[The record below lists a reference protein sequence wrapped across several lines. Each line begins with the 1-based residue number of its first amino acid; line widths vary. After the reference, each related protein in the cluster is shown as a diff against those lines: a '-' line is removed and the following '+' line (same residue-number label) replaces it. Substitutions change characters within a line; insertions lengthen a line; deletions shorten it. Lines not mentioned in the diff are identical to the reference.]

1 MLDLMSFNFEVK
13 IAGKHVTLKKYI
25 KTNQFNFTV
34 KNLPSTAKR
43 GESDKNRENFIKSI
57 TRARKK
63 VFDIIACNINCIPD
77 YYGNTQRPKFWTL
90 TFAENVTDLQT
101 ANAEFTKFNKRL
113 SYYLYGVNKNV
124 LKYICIPE
132 FQKRG
137 AVHFHVLYFNLPYI
151 EQKEFSKLWGHGYT
165 WIESVNKKEEI
176 EDFAKYVAKYIN
188 KENSKGEDNY
198 EIYLEKGLLNQ
209 KRYFVS
215 KGLNKPDVYKLNIDK
230 EIYESFI
237 AMIKDFNVSNHQYE
251 NEFVGKVEIN
261 NYEIENKYIKEM
273 ITNAVNTIYTIMKFI
288 YNKSVKIK
296 YTDIEKMIYPETYY
310 SLLEI
315 NEKIRNKY
323 RKIYEWYEIPGEYNW
338 ATIVD

>member
-13 IAGKHVTLKKYI
+13 IAGRHITLKKYT

-34 KNLPSTAKR
+34 KNPPSTTKR

-57 TRARKK
+57 IRARKK

-77 YYGNTQRPKFWTL
+77 YHGNIQRPKFWTL
-90 TFAENVTDLQT
+90 TFAENVTDLKT

-137 AVHFHVLYFNLPYI
+137 AVHFHVLYFNLPFI
-151 EQKEFSKLWGHGYT
+151 EQKEFSKIWGLGFT
-165 WIESVNKKEEI
+165 FVESVNKKEEI

-215 KGLNKPDVYKLNIDK
+215 RGLNKPDIFKLNIDK
-230 EIYESFI
+230 ELYESFI
-237 AMIKDFNVSNHQYE
+237 AMLRDFHVTSHEYE
-251 NEFVGKVEIN
+251 NEFIGKVEIN
-261 NYEIENKYIKEM
+261 NYEIENKSIKDM
-273 ITNAVNTIYTIMKFI
+273 IINAINTIYKIMKSV
-288 YNKSVKIK
+288 YNKSVKVR
-296 YTDIEKMIYPETYY
+296 YRDVEKMIDADTYY
-310 SLLEI
+310 SIEAVMHKARI
-315 NEKIRNKY
+315 YYEKRQ
-323 RKIYEWYEIPGEYNW
+323 G
-338 ATIVD
+338 VVV